1 VNYKTQTLAK
11 TINPLVMLII
21 KRQNHLVKWAGIH
34 FPYNLVGDALK
45 DRLSTMS
52 PEMVVMEQVSM
63 LLGGCVV
70 EDGRGNEVMGL
81 LPLSRLRRALMLLSY
96 CHEELHYNWGFI
108 NIELYGDVLEIY
120 GVKVNAK
127 GTQGLD
133 EFGHKVLG
141 WLCLWSVYL
150 YP

>member
-96 CHEELHYNWGFI
+96 CHEELHYN
-108 NIELYGDVLEIY
+108 
-120 GVKVNAK
+120 
-127 GTQGLD
+127 
-133 EFGHKVLG
+133 
-141 WLCLWSVYL
+141 
-150 YP
+150 